1 MLTVTEGGGR
11 AQHTRGTEGRPG
23 KALAGAETPSH
34 TAGTAAVSRKGKQR
48 T

>member
-1 MLTVTEGGGR
+1 MALLTVTGGGG

-34 TAGTAAVSRKGKQR
+34 TAGTAAVSREG
-48 T
+48 